1 MIYFQLYSGW
11 GDLIVSP
18 FQLAEEQQLSK
29 VMLNL
34 TITVST
40 LSDGQ
45 KRVREELAH
54 GGDR

>member
-1 MIYFQLYSGW
+1 MIYFRLYSGW

-45 KRVREELAH
+45 KRVREEFAH

>member
-1 MIYFQLYSGW
+1 M
-11 GDLIVSP
+11 SP